1 MFNVH
6 DPHGIVKLFTR
17 LRVGLSH
24 LRQNTFRHNFQDFL
38 NPFGDWGRHIETS
51 IHFFFYCSN
60 YWNQRKS
67 LFDEISNIK
76 HTLLNQND
84 SAIAEIF
91 LFGSNGLNDKKNT
104 LITES
109 RIEYIKV
116 HTSIAMNP
124 FKQIKSPIIFFSWY
138 VIQNLYIYI
147 DIYIHT
153 HIYVYI
159 YIYMYMSCRAFVCN
173 LFFVTFFISLL
184 CKLYS

>member
-109 RIEYIKV
+109 RIEDIKV

-153 HIYVYI
+153 HICICLADRLYVI
-159 YIYMYMSCRAFVCN
+159 CFS
-173 LFFVTFFISLL
+173 
-184 CKLYS
+184 